1 VRVTTVGLRRWLIAA
16 VGCVTLAGTTLIV
29 IELDDP
35 LSRSSLA
42 VAIGLL
48 VAVTVWLVVTGYRAE
63 ERFVALVAEL
73 QTAGPADTLRNAL
86 RRSLRDPGLDI
97 VYLRAGS
104 GGWIDEDGRSMT
116 RPVPRNDRAVT
127 PIERGGKPIAAL
139 VHDPALLRHP
149 ARLRAAIE
157 AATLAFG
164 NERTKA
170 DLRAQIDDLRAS
182 RARIMDA
189 TDRDRRRAERDL
201 HDGAQQRLVGLAL
214 MLRLASRK
222 AANDPA
228 VTALLDEAVSELER
242 ALGELRQLVRGIHPA
257 IVATAGLARA
267 LETLAE
273 RPGLPVELEVDV
285 PVPLPAVVETDVY
298 YLVAEALAN
307 ASKHAEGTRV
317 SVRVA
322 VRDDT
327 VQVRVEDDG
336 RGGAAATAGSGLDG
350 LADRVD
356 ALGGRLSI
364 VSDDG
369 HGTTISAV
377 IPVAGRPVAVVDQR
391 RQTAL
396 CWLGWETY
404 EIPAEAYD
412 QLVEEDNLTWAL
424 AVYACAGGVSGINQ
438 VQREWIV
445 GYMAAAGNSEWVLDA
460 LRAHDRDDSIEAA
473 LAASGVAHA
482 SRGFLYDTIRMF
494 SADGDLTSAE
504 LRQVHRAAG
513 ELGLTQDVVADLL
526 RIVADERELR
536 RRRYEAIT
544 APVLPT

>member
-1 VRVTTVGLRRWLIAA
+1 
-16 VGCVTLAGTTLIV
+16 
-29 IELDDP
+29 
-35 LSRSSLA
+35 
-42 VAIGLL
+42 
-48 VAVTVWLVVTGYRAE
+48 
-63 ERFVALVAEL
+63 
-73 QTAGPADTLRNAL
+73 
-86 RRSLRDPGLDI
+86 
-97 VYLRAGS
+97 
-104 GGWIDEDGRSMT
+104 
-116 RPVPRNDRAVT
+116 
-127 PIERGGKPIAAL
+127 
-139 VHDPALLRHP
+139 
-149 ARLRAAIE
+149 
-157 AATLAFG
+157 
-164 NERTKA
+164 
-170 DLRAQIDDLRAS
+170 
-182 RARIMDA
+182 
-189 TDRDRRRAERDL
+189 
-201 HDGAQQRLVGLAL
+201 

-285 PVPLPAVVETDVY
+285 PVPLPAVVETDAY

-460 LRAHDRDDSIEAA
+460 LRAHDRDDSIAAA

-513 ELGLTQDVVADLL
+513 ELALTQDVVADLL